1 MDPNSVANVDEI
13 KILNLDL
20 NLKVDFDSKILSGF
34 VEIKC
39 QKLKTTNHIHLDIR
53 KLKIEKVESKQK
65 ELFFEIV
72 SQNEFGS
79 DLKID
84 ISSLDSIFEISVFYS
99 TTPEGEAI
107 QWLTPEQ
114 TLGKK
119 YPYLFSQCQAIH
131 ARTM

>member
-1 MDPNSVANVDEI
+1 MDPNSVANNDEI
-13 KILNLDL
+13 KILNLNL
-20 NLKVDFDSKILSGF
+20 NLKVDFDSKKLSGF

-39 QKLKTTNHIHLDIR
+39 EKLKTTNFIHLDVR
-53 KLKIEKVESKQK
+53 KLKIEKVEFNQK
-65 ELFFEIV
+65 ELNFEIK
-72 SQNEFGS
+72 SDSEFGS
-79 DLKID
+79 DLQID
-84 ISSLDSIFEISVFYS
+84 ISSLENFFEISIFYS

-114 TLGKK
+114 TVGKK

>member
-1 MDPNSVANVDEI
+1 MDPNSVANSDEI

-20 NLKVDFDSKILSGF
+20 NLKVDFDSKTLSGF

-39 QKLKTTNHIHLDIR
+39 KKLKNTNLIHLDIR
-53 KLKIEKVESKQK
+53 KLKIEKVQSNQK
-65 ELFFEIV
+65 ELKFEIK
-72 SQNEFGS
+72 SENEFGS
-79 DLKID
+79 DLQID
-84 ISSLDSIFEISVFYS
+84 ISSLEENFEISVFYQ

>member
-1 MDPNSVANVDEI
+1 MDPNSVSNVDEI
-13 KILNLDL
+13 NILNLDL
-20 NLKVDFDSKILSGF
+20 NLKVDFDSKKLSGF

-39 QKLKTTNHIHLDIR
+39 QKLKTTNYIHLDIR
-53 KLKIEKVESKQK
+53 KLKIEKVESNQK

-84 ISSLDSIFEISVFYS
+84 ISSLESIFEISVFYE